1 MAKLAMVYKMI
12 RYTLL
17 IVGIGMMVAG
27 GYGLSYTKR
36 MDKEYI
42 PIVAKIDNIQTNTRH
57 SGKKARVNYDVRV
70 SYVVDGN
77 QYLEKLNSYS
87 ADMEIGSNINLKY
100 NPENP
105 SDIRSVEIEHTI
117 FLAMAF
123 VGLTILLSYFFAPYL
138 FKKLKNG

>member
-1 MAKLAMVYKMI
+1 MK
-12 RYTLL
+12 
-17 IVGIGMMVAG
+17 
-27 GYGLSYTKR
+27 
-36 MDKEYI
+36 
-42 PIVAKIDNIQTNTRH
+42 
-57 SGKKARVNYDVRV
+57 
-70 SYVVDGN
+70 
-77 QYLEKLNSYS
+77 
-87 ADMEIGSNINLKY
+87 IGSNLNLKY